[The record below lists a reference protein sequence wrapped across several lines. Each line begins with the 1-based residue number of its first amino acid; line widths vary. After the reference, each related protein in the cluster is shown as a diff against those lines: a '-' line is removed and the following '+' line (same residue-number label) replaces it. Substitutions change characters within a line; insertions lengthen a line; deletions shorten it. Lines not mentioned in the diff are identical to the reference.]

1 MATVASGL
9 NSGSGF
15 NSSDT
20 ITSTTLN
27 NHVNNATVTDIVF
40 ANLATALVIDADD
53 MTGNSATTLS
63 TSESIKAYVD
73 TYAFKSSS
81 SSAFSFNTTNS
92 FADLDISSVVGSNKA
107 FVFALVVKTAGGGTD
122 STNINFITK
131 GDTVASMDTSNI
143 YGAGSGGLAVGDAST
158 ANVGGYISVITN
170 SSGVIQ
176 HRSNGTSQT
185 GFTFQVKGFQILQ

>member
-27 NHVNNATVTDIVF
+27 NHVNDGTVTNIVF
-40 ANLATALVIDADD
+40 NDLASALVIDADD
-53 MTGNSATTLS
+53 MAGNSSTTLS

-107 FVFALVVKTAGGGTD
+107 FVFALVVKTAGGGTG

-131 GDTVASMDTSNI
+131 GDTVASIDTSNI
-143 YGAGSGGLAVGDAST
+143 Y
-158 ANVGGYISVITN
+158 
-170 SSGVIQ
+170 
-176 HRSNGTSQT
+176 
-185 GFTFQVKGFQILQ
+185 

>member
-1 MATVASGL
+1 MATVTA
-9 NSGSGF
+9 NPGF

-176 HRSNGTSQT
+176 HRSNDPSQT

>member
-40 ANLATALVIDADD
+40 ANLASALVLDADD

-176 HRSNGTSQT
+176 HRSNDPSQT

>member
-1 MATVASGL
+1 MATVTA
-9 NSGSGF
+9 NPGF

-40 ANLATALVIDADD
+40 ANLASALVLDADD

-107 FVFALVVKTAGGGTD
+107 FVFALVVKTAGGGTG

>member
-40 ANLATALVIDADD
+40 ANLASALVLDADD

>member
-15 NSSDT
+15 SNSDT
-20 ITSTTLN
+20 VTSTTLN
-27 NHVNNATVTDIVF
+27 KHVNDGTVTNIVF
-40 ANLATALVIDADD
+40 DDLATALVIDNDD

-158 ANVGGYISVITN
+158 ANVGGYISVITD

>member
-1 MATVASGL
+1 MATVTA
-9 NSGSGF
+9 NPGF

-40 ANLATALVIDADD
+40 ANLASALVLDADD

-176 HRSNGTSQT
+176 HRSNDASQT